1 MTDIIELTSQLMPIF
16 ENIITMTPN
25 NIQELESRV
34 REMTTQIGA
43 RIIKLK
49 LESMDKD
56 LSGSVKIG
64 CKCKVSVYNKKR
76 HKQILTTFGKIDID
90 RKNNEPVFKM

>member
-25 NIQELESRV
+25 NIQELESQV
-34 REMTTQIGA
+34 REITTQIGA
-43 RIIKLK
+43 KIIKLK

-56 LSGSVKIG
+56 LSSSIKIG
-64 CKCKVSVYNKKR
+64 CKCNVRYQCIR
-76 HKQILTTFGKIDID
+76 GKDTS
-90 RKNNEPVFKM
+90 RL